1 MNILGNGIDIVKN
14 LRIKKA
20 IKNKNFIKKIL
31 SNKEINNIKNKK
43 FIVNHLAK
51 RFAAKESLVKAL
63 GTGFKDGIRFK
74 DISVLNDQY
83 GKPLFILNDKLNK
96 KIKKKFKIKKFNI
109 FLSIAD
115 EKEYSVAYTIISGN

>member
-1 MNILGNGIDIVKN
+1 M
-14 LRIKKA
+14 
-20 IKNKNFIKKIL
+20 
-31 SNKEINNIKNKK
+31 
-43 FIVNHLAK
+43 
-51 RFAAKESLVKAL
+51 VKAL